1 MGIKILSI
9 MKIKLGKT
17 ADVINALKSM
27 SVVKEIFYITG
38 EYDIAILME
47 GESETELNEN
57 YLNQIDKIEGIDN
70 SVSHLVIKH
79 WMLRPHST
87 AINDENKK

>member
-1 MGIKILSI
+1 
-9 MKIKLGKT
+9 MKIKLGFT
-17 ADVINALKSM
+17 TQVLAALKAM

-38 EYDIAILME
+38 EYDVAILME
-47 GESETELNEN
+47 GENENELNEY
-57 YLNQIDKIEGIDN
+57 YLNHIDKIEGIYN

-87 AINDENKK
+87 PIKTQNEE